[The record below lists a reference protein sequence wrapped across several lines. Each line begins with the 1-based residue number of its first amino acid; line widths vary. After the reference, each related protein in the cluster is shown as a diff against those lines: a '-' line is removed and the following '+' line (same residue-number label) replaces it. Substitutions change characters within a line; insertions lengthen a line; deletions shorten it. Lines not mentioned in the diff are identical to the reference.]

1 MDGPPGPKGP
11 VGEPGPPGV
20 AGPPGPKGVTA
31 DVEELELA
39 VGAAK
44 NTVGTIVNISKTITD
59 HQKTIERTIE
69 KQVTVVNA
77 SHSEVLK
84 LLVKRKELIIKDARE
99 LTEITCTKCNANA
112 KTNDTGLCCE
122 DCGKPEFKVPPSAD
136 CSSAGCSHTC
146 LFSNSTCDAVGKPQ
160 APCMFPFKYLGMEHT
175 ECISYSPFGLT
186 KRPWCFTD
194 TEANRGAGSKP
205 SEWAFCDC
213 AVAACSCPPGMTLEE
228 DGKTCK

>member
-1 MDGPPGPKGP
+1 
-11 VGEPGPPGV
+11 
-20 AGPPGPKGVTA
+20 
-31 DVEELELA
+31 VEELELA

-136 CSSAGCSHTC
+136 CSAAGCSHTC

-213 AVAACSCPPGMTLEE
+213 AVAACSCPPGMTLGE